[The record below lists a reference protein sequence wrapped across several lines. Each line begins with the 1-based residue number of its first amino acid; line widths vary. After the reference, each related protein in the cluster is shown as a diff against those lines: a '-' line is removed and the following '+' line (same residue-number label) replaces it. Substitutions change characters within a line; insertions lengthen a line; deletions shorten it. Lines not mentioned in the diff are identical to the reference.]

1 MFNDL
6 HDTIGTDNGVMHQMR
21 APAVPP
27 LHPGHIHR
35 ITMLS
40 FAYKHAIPHHNGV
53 HRANNIEQL
62 WTILNYRWTMLKVS
76 AWYKKEEKKKG
87 GKITHKRDY
96 V

>member
-1 MFNDL
+1 MYDL
-6 HDTIGTDNGVMHQMR
+6 C
-21 APAVPP
+21 APAVAV
-27 LHPGHIHR
+27 LGASEVNGIA
-35 ITMLS
+35 TLS
-40 FAYKHAIPHHNGV
+40 FAHEHAIPHHNGV

-62 WTILNYRWTMLKVS
+62 WTILNYRWTMLKAS